1 MKGAERRRAL
11 IDWLNERNALTLA
24 EIVERFKVSK
34 MTAHRDLAL
43 LEKRQGLKRIHGGA
57 VAAPKEQSATPVP
70 AGKPRQKLE
79 DCPICHR
86 QVGQHLLYSL
96 TPRAGDPLCYCCAH
110 CGVSAQL
117 AASGPMVMALA
128 TDFLT
133 GRPHPAQHSWFV
145 LGSVVVPCC
154 RPSLLTF
161 EDEAMA
167 RRFRLGFGGEVGRLA
182 DALVYLRRE
191 MSLSQDQ
198 GGCPHC
204 VPGGLP

>member
-43 LEKRQGLKRIHGGA
+43 LEKRQVLKRIHGGA
-57 VAAPKEQSATPVP
+57 VAAPKEQATPGP

-96 TPRAGDPLCYCCAH
+96 TPRDGDQLCYCCAH

-117 AASGPMVMALA
+117 ATSGPMAMALA

-182 DALVYLRRE
+182 DALAYLRRE

-198 GGCPHC
+198 GRCPHC
-204 VPGGLP
+204 VPGGRP